1 MSDSIWIKRYQILA
15 ILKEM
20 VYLKLFLLVIK
31 ENFIIRN
38 LHFPEIN
45 QINYYLELR
54 QKSKQKRL

>member
-15 ILKEM
+15 ILKAM

-45 QINYYLELR
+45 QINYYLQL
-54 QKSKQKRL
+54 QK